1 MVKKGGDG
9 KFPDG
14 IKIMIVTAPYTR
26 DVKQL
31 DPKEAW
37 KEVGQDVRSCKELQT
52 AYRSNKGEKNP
63 FGKVVSYDKKG
74 TDDDS
79 KKLRMNPVVDLSSS
93 MVQEEPDPMDDK
105 VEEEEDCEDCTC
117 EKHKVF
123 IMILLIGMIL
133 VVAEYYFGICT

>member
-1 MVKKGGDG
+1 MVVKKGGDG

-14 IKIMIVTAPYTR
+14 IKIMVVTAPKTR

-37 KEVGQDVRSCKELQT
+37 KEVRQDVRSCKELQT
-52 AYRSNKGEKNP
+52 AFRPDTGEKKP
-63 FGKVVSYDKKG
+63 LGKVVSDKKG
-74 TDDDS
+74 TES
-79 KKLRMNPVVDLSSS
+79 SKLRMNPVVDLSSS
-93 MVQEEPDPMDDK
+93 MVQEEPDSMDDK

-133 VVAEYYFGICT
+133 VIAEYYFGICT